1 MNRLPRIVQYLQSGR
16 KPYLILALMLILTY
30 AALATRGFA
39 LGFYG
44 DVVAYQFHYRFD
56 GVIGGMNWLIA
67 EHWQRHLLGALFSA
81 PLHILTPN
89 RYDLWYALALGL
101 HLSLG
106 MAVFLLI
113 DALQNGQR
121 RWLAFAVA
129 CFFVFDTLQTPP
141 NIELATGSHRKA
153 SLILAALSLWSYI
166 HFVRSRRQRAGWY
179 MLNTA
184 AFILAVMI
192 YEQSFFF
199 FVLHPVIAF
208 LEVRRQGEFRLNRRC
223 LWLPIRDSLLHILI
237 IAIEVY
243 LLLALFRGND
253 NLQLTP
259 AYLLGQIADGFA
271 LLLSPAEIIERLA
284 LAAAMSQTWVMALLA
299 ALTALFFGGW
309 IWHAPDET
317 AAAPWSPL
325 WIILFGLLLMLLNLL
340 NTAPTV
346 WSFANHPRLLYAS
359 SIGSG
364 MIWVGLLASAVN
376 AHRQFG
382 GMVFALVMA
391 ILLAPGISFL
401 YEHQAVHLAQDRASS
416 RTFQAIFDAIPTFAD
431 ESKPYLLLITDRHA
445 EEELALHP
453 RDVNFPHVFGLH
465 YGIREFRADA
475 VLFNDDESQKIQQIQ
490 LRETGIVSPLSPGEV
505 INYHC
510 VVVVSYDSRHHRAEV
525 LDRLPDDA
533 LLRGNF
539 EIHADRPLQT
549 NWSLLPSYTAADA
562 TTSAANR
569 PASAPANPDC

>member
-1 MNRLPRIVQYLQSGR
+1 MNHLPRIVQYLQSGR
-16 KPYLILALMLILTY
+16 KPYLILASMLILTY
-30 AALATRGFA
+30 AVLAARGFA

-89 RYDLWYALALGL
+89 RYDLWYALELGL
-101 HLSLG
+101 HFSLG
-106 MAVFLLI
+106 MVIFLLV
-113 DALQNGQR
+113 DTLQSGQR

-129 CFFVFDTLQTPP
+129 CFFVFDTLQIPP
-141 NIELATGSHRKA
+141 NIEFATSSHSKA
-153 SLILAALSLWSYI
+153 SLILAALSLYSYI
-166 HFVRSRRQRAGWY
+166 RFVRSRRQRPGWY

-184 AFILAVMI
+184 AFLLAVMI
-192 YEQSFFF
+192 YEHSFFF

-208 LEVRRQGEFRLNRRC
+208 AEDRRQGQFRLNRRC
-223 LWLPIRDSLLHILI
+223 LWPPIRDSLLHVLI
-237 IAIEVY
+237 TAIVVY

-259 AYLLGQIADGFA
+259 AYLLGQIADGLV
-271 LLLSPAEIIERLA
+271 LLLSPVEMIERLA
-284 LAAAMSQTWVMALLA
+284 LAASMSQTWVLALLA

-309 IWHAPDET
+309 IWHTPDET
-317 AAAPWSPL
+317 STASWPPL
-325 WIILFGLLLMLLNLL
+325 SIMLFGLLLILLNLL
-340 NTAPTV
+340 NTAPTI
-346 WSFANHPRLLYAS
+346 WPFANSPRLLYAS

-364 MIWVGLLASAVN
+364 MVWVGLLASAVN
-376 AHRQFG
+376 VHRRFG
-382 GMVFALVMA
+382 GMVFALMMA

-401 YEHQAVHLAQDRASS
+401 YEHQAVHLARDQASS
-416 RTFQAIFDAIPTFAD
+416 RTFQAIFDAIPEFAD

-445 EEELALHP
+445 EAELALHP
-453 RDVNFPHVFGLH
+453 RDVNFPHVFGLR

-490 LRETGIVSPLSPGEV
+490 LREAGIVSPLSPGEV
-505 INYHC
+505 ISYHC
-510 VVVVSYDSRHHRAEV
+510 LVIVSYDSAINQAEI

-549 NWSLLPSYTAADA
+549 NWALLPSYTADR
-562 TTSAANR
+562 AAASR
-569 PASAPANPDC
+569 PASAPVIPDC